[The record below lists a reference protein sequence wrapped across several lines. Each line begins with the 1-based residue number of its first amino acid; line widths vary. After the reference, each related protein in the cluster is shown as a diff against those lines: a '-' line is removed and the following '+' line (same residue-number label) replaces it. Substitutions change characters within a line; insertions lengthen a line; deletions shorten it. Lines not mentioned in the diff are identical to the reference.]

1 MATEYKSMILRQGG
15 RTDYNY
21 KEWYLDTEAD
31 LQEISEE
38 ELKSAC
44 TGSVAY
50 VIATGNVYM
59 LNSEKEWIAQ

>member
-1 MATEYKSMILRQGG
+1 MATENKTRIVRQGG

-31 LQEISEE
+31 LETISED

-50 VIATGNVYM
+50 IIATGNVYM

>member
-21 KEWYLDTEAD
+21 KEWYLDTEED

>member
-21 KEWYLDTEAD
+21 KEWYLDTEED

-59 LNSEKEWIAQ
+59 LNSEKKWIAQ